1 MARRTLLEHFGEL
14 PDPRI
19 DRTKK
24 HRLDEVLMI
33 ALTATLCGA
42 SSFEHIAEFGEAYED
57 WFRRFLKLEN
67 GIPSHD
73 TIYRVVCSLDRTVF
87 AACFGRWAA
96 DWSESLGIKQV
107 AIDGKSLRGSKSN
120 TFSGCTHLVGAWA
133 TEAGLLL
140 GQEAVAEKS
149 SEATAIPVLLET
161 LQLKGAL
168 VTIDAAGCTP
178 NNGRQIRE
186 KHGDYLLAVKDNQP
200 LLHEAVKHVFAEAC
214 DRDFA
219 DIEYSQHETIE
230 DGHGRHEE
238 RYVTVIENPKGLP
251 DKWPDVA
258 AVIQV
263 NREREVK
270 GVNTTTTHFYLT
282 SLKAEPDQGKKGKPG
297 TRARMLGQLIR
308 RHWAIEN
315 ELHWVLDVTLGEDAN
330 RTADKNAAAN
340 LGIVRRTAVT
350 LLKQNPYKGS
360 HKLKAYRA
368 SLRPE
373 YLLELLQGS
382 TVI

>member
-73 TIYRVVCSLDRTVF
+73 TIYRVVCSLDRNVF

-140 GQEAVAEKS
+140 GQETVADKS
-149 SEATAIPVLLET
+149 SEATAIPALLET

-200 LLHEAVKHVFAEAC
+200 RLHEAVKHVFAEAC

-251 DKWPDVA
+251 DQWPDVA

-282 SLKAEPDQGKKGKPG
+282 SLKAEPDQGKKG

-360 HKLKAYRA
+360 NKLKAYRA

-373 YLLELLQGS
+373 YLLQLLQGS

>member
-73 TIYRVVCSLDRTVF
+73 TIYRVFCQLDRNVF
-87 AACFGRWAA
+87 AECFGRWVAE
-96 DWSESLGIKQV
+96 WSETLGIKQV

-140 GQEAVAEKS
+140 GLEAVADKS
-149 SEATAIPVLLET
+149 NEATAIPALLET
-161 LQLKGAL
+161 LHLKGAL

-178 NNGRQIRE
+178 DNGRQIRE

-200 LLHEAVKHVFAEAC
+200 TLHEAVKQVFADAC

-219 DIEYSQHETIE
+219 EIEYSQHETIE

-270 GVNTTTTHFYLT
+270 GVNTTTTHYYLT
-282 SLKAEPDQGKKGKPG
+282 SLKAEPDKGKKGKPG

-360 HKLKAYRA
+360 NKLKAYRA